1 MEEFKVYPVSC
12 PVEGEVI
19 PLSQVSDTS
28 VAYGMLGPGV
38 GIHPAKGRVVAPFA
52 GEVSALFDTKH
63 AIGLT
68 SDDGGVEVLIHV
80 GINTVELNG
89 KYYYFDKTGVQHT
102 GWQKMR
108 GDYYFFRIENGE
120 KGYMVTSKK
129 VNGVTLQYNGKA
141 KKTKKNIE
149 KLKTMLKA
157 NKFLEKATKP
167 TMKKY
172 DKLKSCFQYSIE
184 NFKYRGSPRF
194 VRSKNWENKYALDMF
209 DKGHGNCYA
218 YGAAFAFLANAAGYT
233 DVYAISSG
241 GHGWAEVKG
250 KVFDPS
256 WEIVDKKHHYFNMS
270 YKLSGKDGR
279 PNYKKHRRYA
289 KKI

>member
-1 MEEFKVYPVSC
+1 MNTRIKMVRRIIAWMVTLT
-12 PVEGEVI
+12 V
-19 PLSQVSDTS
+19 L
-28 VAYGMLGPGV
+28 LGAAADSFV
-38 GIHPAKGRVVAPFA
+38 
-52 GEVSALFDTKH
+52 VSAAAPAGAGAKEGWRIEKQRLYYYSNGKKLSGFK
-63 AIGLT
+63 
-68 SDDGGVEVLIHV
+68 
-80 GINTVELNG
+80 ELNG
-89 KYYYFDKTGVQHT
+89 KYHYFDKTGVQHT

-108 GDYYFFRIENGE
+108 GNYYFFRIENGE